1 MQKYMYMYEHLVEL
15 IRVSAQFSS
24 FRPRDS
30 RSNATSSSRGP
41 LETSPRH
48 LGRVYLPLTKN
59 H

>member
-41 LETSPRH
+41 LETSPRRRQSIFT
-48 LGRVYLPLTKN
+48 LN
-59 H
+59 